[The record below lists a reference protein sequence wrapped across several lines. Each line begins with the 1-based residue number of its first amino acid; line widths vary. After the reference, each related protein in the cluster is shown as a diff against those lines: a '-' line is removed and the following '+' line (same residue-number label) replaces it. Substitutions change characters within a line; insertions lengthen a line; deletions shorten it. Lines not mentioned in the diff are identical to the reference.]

1 METIIITE
9 NALLI
14 YETIVT
20 LISMAFGAF
29 IHQLWIDRRELLNFK
44 EEK

>member
-1 METIIITE
+1 METITITE

-29 IHQLWIDRRELLNFK
+29 VHQIWIDRKELLNFK
-44 EEK
+44 GEK